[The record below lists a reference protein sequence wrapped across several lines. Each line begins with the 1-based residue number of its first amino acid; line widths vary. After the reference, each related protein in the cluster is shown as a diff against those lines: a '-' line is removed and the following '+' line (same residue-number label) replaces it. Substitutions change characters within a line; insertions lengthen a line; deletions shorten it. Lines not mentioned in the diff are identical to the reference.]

1 MSEKNKKSYYVSDE
15 NIATLN
21 KVASEQKRS
30 VSSMVDIILT
40 DTFDGSMINKHSV
53 KDFADANPRA
63 TIKQLMTYF
72 NIG

>member
-1 MSEKNKKSYYVSDE
+1 MKQLFTFRISPENEKE
-15 NIATLN
+15 LN
-21 KVASEQKRS
+21 EVAKIQRVKPRT
-30 VSSMVDIILT
+30 MIDRILT